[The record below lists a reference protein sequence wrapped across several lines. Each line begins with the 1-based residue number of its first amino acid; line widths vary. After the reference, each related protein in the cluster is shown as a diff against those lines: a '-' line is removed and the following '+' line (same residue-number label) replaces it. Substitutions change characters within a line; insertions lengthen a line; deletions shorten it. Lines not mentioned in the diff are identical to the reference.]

1 MLIREKRVEDILE
14 FTLLVN
20 EVWNETYRGIVED
33 EFIDN
38 MKKTIDDRIKIQT
51 DNFYEK
57 DSYSYV
63 LVDNDKLI
71 GYTSVDKSREE
82 DYPNAGELSSLYLLK
97 KYQGSGYGRMLFEHS
112 LNKIKELGYKEY
124 IIGCLDNNLT
134 NEFYKKMGGKLYKQ
148 KNKNIGNKDY
158 IENYYIFKVK

>member
-1 MLIREKRVEDILE
+1 MLIREKRIADIPE

-20 EVWNETYRGIVED
+20 EVWNETYRGIVAD
-33 EFIDN
+33 EFLDN
-38 MKKTIDDRIKIQT
+38 MKNTIDDRIKRQT

-82 DYPNAGELSSLYLLK
+82 EYPNSGELSSLYLLK
-97 KYQGSGYGRMLFEHS
+97 KYQGNGYGRMLFEYS
-112 LNKIKELGYKEY
+112 LNKIKELGYSDY
-124 IIGCLDNNLT
+124 IIGCLDNNPT

-148 KNKNIGNKDY
+148 KNKKIGNKDY
-158 IENYYIFKVK
+158 IENYYIFEVK